1 MDLTNYMIMRTK
13 EKMVLESNLRDQNLI
28 TQQKHLSKTKK
39 VPQMYRESNAVVA
52 DQDLM
57 IKDDEKMGA
66 TVDIDLLK
74 EINLLRTDIDEAFVK
89 LDRMLY
95 IAKSKEQ
102 TSDFPVAFV
111 TNLLYL
117 ISLNNL

>member
-1 MDLTNYMIMRTK
+1 MKSPNQAKSSETSEVAELG
-13 EKMVLESNLRDQNLI
+13 EKPKNL
-28 TQQKHLSKTKK
+28 
-39 VPQMYRESNAVVA
+39 
-52 DQDLM
+52 
-57 IKDDEKMGA
+57 
-66 TVDIDLLK
+66 DIDLPLLK
-74 EINLLRTDIDEAFVK
+74 EINLLRTDIDESFVK

-95 IAKSKEQ
+95 MAKEKEQ